1 MFRELLKKKRKV
13 SGLSMRGKLTL
24 GLGSIAAMLL
34 LSSIISV
41 LEYRRMSNY
50 VADLVE
56 SNIRSIN
63 VAQTLA
69 SGSDEYNLSILAAI
83 GGDSAS
89 RLPDFDQQA
98 FFDQCDSLKVSLGR
112 SEEVLPMADSVL
124 YAFTAYMLTSL
135 ELERVMMSDFIDSRD
150 WYFDRLQPRY
160 NRLRRDIEKL
170 GDMAYEDLQENS
182 LTFQDS
188 FYRSI
193 IPGVVSVGAG
203 LVLVLLLYFFMTVYY
218 AAPLYK
224 MLSGLKN
231 YSRTGAKYNYVFDGG
246 DQLAELNETVTEIVE
261 ENIEVKRRNKL
272 LRERD
277 REEEHSEG
285 EKTE

>member
-1 MFRELLKKKRKV
+1 MLRELLKKKRKA
-13 SGLSMRGKLTL
+13 SSLSMKGKLTL
-24 GLGSIAAMLL
+24 GLGAVAAMLL

-203 LVLVLLLYFFMTVYY
+203 LVLVLLLYFFITVYY
-218 AAPLYK
+218 ADPLYK

-231 YSRTGAKYNYVFDGG
+231 YSLTGSRYNYTFDGS
-246 DQLAELNETVTEIVE
+246 DQLAELNGTVSEIVE
-261 ENIEVKRRNKL
+261 ENIELKRRNKL
-272 LRERD
+272 LRERN
-277 REEEHSEG
+277 REEESNSE
-285 EKTE
+285 EKAE

>member
-182 LTFQDS
+182 LAFQDS

-261 ENIEVKRRNKL
+261 ENIELKRRNKL